1 MTDVQERRAKGAGRV
16 ELAALVEI
24 CGNEPGIPAFEAEA
38 VDVSARGMHLR
49 TAYLPQEGAPLV
61 CRFEEHGREI
71 IVEGVVAWRR
81 EADRGGEFGIKFTAL
96 DSRSV
101 DALRELVK
109 ANVKERDG
117 APGDS
122 GSRVRLHIEGLGS
135 PMKARVREGT
145 RKKVQVG
152 SSLEFLRVGRK
163 LEVEDLEAGE
173 RRIARIDG
181 VDVTIDPQTQVP
193 QLVVGLRYEG
203 EADEDTPQ
211 PSVMDLGADRVKPAT
226 MRLDAKAVTASPAAS
241 PDDPEPSGDLP
252 ETAGGDDDDD
262 VDESAGGAVP
272 AATLAARRLGQAA
285 ENAGQVAKH
294 ASEAAIRAGSGAL
307 RGFGQL
313 LKGAGSK
320 VSAMRD
326 KEARAPRR
334 TTAPPPDGKV
344 SVEGKRL
351 RPQAAARTSEASE
364 TPVEGNPSRSKKRVA
379 AGAAVVLVLATGVGF
394 AFRGGSKPDAVA
406 TASSA
411 NVPKALPA
419 TTALPANA
427 QGAGSS
433 EQAVTASVPLFGPTP
448 LATLEPAP
456 LGPPPGAD
464 AEVTEASERRAASE
478 AAPEVAPDEAFIDAP
493 VKASSRSG
501 SKKMSETG
509 SAEKAAAAVAQ
520 PEDVPAWGKGRMNL
534 PVIHRIRLDAPGAVI
549 RGAVDPMGFTVLIP
563 ERKMMESGA
572 AIGQRDARI
581 AKLRTTNTPGGAQL
595 RVSFRN
601 AVPAYRVRLRRDYL
615 ELLISSPE
623 KK

>member
-1 MTDVQERRAKGAGRV
+1 MTDVQERRARGAGRV

-38 VDVSARGMHLR
+38 MDVSARGMHLR
-49 TAYLPQEGAPLV
+49 TAYLPQEGTPLV

-81 EADRGGEFGIKFTAL
+81 EAERGGEFGIKFTAL

-109 ANVKERDG
+109 SNVKERDG
-117 APGDS
+117 AAGDS

-135 PMKARVREGT
+135 PMKARVREGS

-152 SSLEFLRVGRK
+152 SSLEFLKVGRK

-203 EADEDTPQ
+203 MDEEDTPQ
-211 PSVMDLGADRVKPAT
+211 PSVMDLGADPVRPSA
-226 MRLDAKAVTASPAAS
+226 MRIDAKSVTASPAS
-241 PDDPEPSGDLP
+241 TDDPTPSGDLP
-252 ETAGGDDDDD
+252 ETAADGENDDD
-262 VDESAGGAVP
+262 VDESAGGALP

-285 ENAGQVAKH
+285 ENAGQVAKN

-326 KEARAPRR
+326 KDARAPRR

-351 RPQAAARTSEASE
+351 RPQASARSEAAE
-364 TPVEGNPSRSKKRVA
+364 APVESKARRSKKRAA
-379 AGAAVVLVLATGVGF
+379 AGAAVALVLVTGVGF
-394 AFRGGSKPDAVA
+394 AFRGSSKPSAA
-406 TASSA
+406 AAASSA
-411 NVPKALPA
+411 NVLAALPP

-427 QGAGSS
+427 SQTSS
-433 EQAVTASVPLFGPTP
+433 GQPVTASVPLFGPTP

-464 AEVTEASERRAASE
+464 AEMTEASERRAAAA
-478 AAPEVAPDEAFIDAP
+478 AAPDVAPDEEFVDAP
-493 VKASSRSG
+493 AKDRSASSKAKKSG
-501 SKKMSETG
+501 G
-509 SAEKAAAAVAQ
+509 SSVAEKAGAAIGGK

-534 PVIHRIRLDAPGAVI
+534 PVIHRIRLDAPGAAI
-549 RGAVDPMGFTVLIP
+549 HGAVDPMGFTVLIP
-563 ERKMMESGA
+563 ERKMMESGTG
-572 AIGQRDARI
+572 IRQRDDRI

-595 RVSFRN
+595 RVSFKSS
-601 AVPAYRVRLRRDYL
+601 VPAYRVRLRRDYL
-615 ELLISSPE
+615 EILISSPE

>member
-38 VDVSARGMHLR
+38 VNVSARGMHLR
-49 TAYLPQEGAPLV
+49 TAYLPQAGAPLV

-109 ANVKERDG
+109 ANVKDRDD
-117 APGDS
+117 APGES

-152 SSLEFLRVGRK
+152 SSLEFLKVGRR

-203 EADEDTPQ
+203 EGDEDTPQ
-211 PSVMDLGADRVKPAT
+211 PSVMDLGADPVRPAS

-241 PDDPEPSGDLP
+241 PGDPEPSGDLP
-252 ETAGGDDDDD
+252 EAAGDDDDD

-285 ENAGQVAKH
+285 ESAGQVAKN

-326 KEARAPRR
+326 KDARAPRR

-351 RPQAAARTSEASE
+351 RPQAAARKGEA
-364 TPVEGNPSRSKKRVA
+364 PAAPAEGNAARSKKRVA
-379 AGAAVVLVLATGVGF
+379 AGAAVVMVLATGVGF
-394 AFRGGSKPDAVA
+394 AFRGGSKPQAVA
-406 TASSA
+406 AASSA
-411 NVPKALPA
+411 NVAPTLPV
-419 TTALPANA
+419 TTALPATA
-427 QGAGSS
+427 QANNNS
-433 EQAVTASVPLFGPTP
+433 EQPVTASVPLFGPTP

-464 AEVTEASERRAASE
+464 AEVTEASERRAAAE
-478 AAPEVAPDEAFIDAP
+478 AAPEVAPDEAFVDAP
-493 VKASSRSG
+493 VKQPARSG
-501 SKKMSETG
+501 SKKAGDT
-509 SAEKAAAAVAQ
+509 AAVEKASAAIAK

-534 PVIHRIRLDAPGAVI
+534 PVIHRLRLDAPGAAI
-549 RGAVDPMGFTVLIP
+549 RGAVEPMGFTVLIP
-563 ERKMMESGA
+563 DRKMMESGA

-581 AKLRTTNTPGGAQL
+581 EKLRTTNTPGGAQL

-615 ELLISSPE
+615 EILISSPE

>member
-81 EADRGGEFGIKFTAL
+81 EADRGGEFGIRFTAL

-109 ANVKERDG
+109 ANVKDRDG

-211 PSVMDLGADRVKPAT
+211 PSVMDLGADPVRPAT
-226 MRLDAKAVTASPAAS
+226 MRLDAKSVTASPAAS
-241 PDDPEPSGDLP
+241 SDDPEPSGDLP
-252 ETAGGDDDDD
+252 ETADGDDDL
-262 VDESAGGAVP
+262 DESAAGAVP

-285 ENAGQVAKH
+285 ENAGQVARH

-320 VSAMRD
+320 VMRD

-351 RPQAAARTSEASE
+351 RPQAAPRHSEASE
-364 TPVEGNPSRSKKRVA
+364 TPVEGKATRSKQRVA
-379 AGAAVVLVLATGVGF
+379 AGAAVALVLATGVGF

-406 TASSA
+406 AASSA
-411 NVPKALPA
+411 NASRALPA
-419 TTALPANA
+419 TTALPAGTA
-427 QGAGSS
+427 QRTGSS

-464 AEVTEASERRAASE
+464 TEMTEASERRAASA
-478 AAPEVAPDEAFIDAP
+478 AAPERTPDEAFVDAP
-493 VKASSRSG
+493 TKASRPG
-501 SKKMSETG
+501 SKKVSDTS
-509 SAEKAAAAVAQ
+509 SAEKAGAAIA

-549 RGAVDPMGFTVLIP
+549 RGATDPMGFTVLIP

-572 AIGQRDARI
+572 AIGQRDSRI

>member
-1 MTDVQERRAKGAGRV
+1 MTDVQERRARGAGRV

-38 VDVSARGMHLR
+38 MDVSARGMHLR
-49 TAYLPQEGAPLV
+49 TAYLPQAGAPLV

-81 EADRGGEFGIKFTAL
+81 EAERGGEFGIKFTAL

-109 ANVKERDG
+109 SNVKERDG
-117 APGDS
+117 AAGDS

-135 PMKARVREGT
+135 PMKARVREGS

-152 SSLEFLRVGRK
+152 SSLEFLKVGRK

-203 EADEDTPQ
+203 VDEEDTPQ
-211 PSVMDLGADRVKPAT
+211 PSVMDLGADPVKPSG
-226 MRLDAKAVTASPAAS
+226 MRIDAKSVTASPAS
-241 PDDPEPSGDLP
+241 SDDPTPSGELP
-252 ETAGGDDDDD
+252 ETAAGGESDDD
-262 VDESAGGAVP
+262 VDESAGGALP

-285 ENAGQVAKH
+285 ENAGQVAKN

-313 LKGAGSK
+313 LRGAGTK

-326 KEARAPRR
+326 KDARAPRR

-344 SVEGKRL
+344 SLEGKRL
-351 RPQAAARTSEASE
+351 RPQASPRGEASE
-364 TPVEGNPSRSKKRVA
+364 APIESKARRSKKRAA
-379 AGAAVVLVLATGVGF
+379 AGAAVALVLATGVGF
-394 AFRGGSKPDAVA
+394 AFRGSSKPGAA
-406 TASSA
+406 AAASSA
-411 NVPKALPA
+411 NVLAALPP

-427 QGAGSS
+427 AQTSS
-433 EQAVTASVPLFGPTP
+433 GQPVTASVPLFGPTP

-464 AEVTEASERRAASE
+464 AEMTEASERRAAAE
-478 AAPEVAPDEAFIDAP
+478 AAPDVAPDEEFVDAP
-493 VKASSRSG
+493 AKDRGGSSKAKKSSGG
-501 SKKMSETG
+501 SL
-509 SAEKAAAAVAQ
+509 AEKAGAAIGGK

-534 PVIHRIRLDAPGAVI
+534 PVIHRIRLDAPGAAI
-549 RGAVDPMGFTVLIP
+549 HGAVDPMGFTVLIP

-572 AIGQRDARI
+572 GISQRDDRI

-595 RVSFRN
+595 RVSFKSS
-601 AVPAYRVRLRRDYL
+601 VPAYRVRLRRDYL
-615 ELLISSPE
+615 EILISSPE